1 LIQVKAVSGRAE
13 CRARLMVVFGVVLGL
28 ILIVVWETVFTPAV
42 HVVDQSNNTLTV
54 SRLLSPLDL

>member
-1 LIQVKAVSGRAE
+1 
-13 CRARLMVVFGVVLGL
+13 MVVFGVVLGL